1 MNDPQ
6 HNAYRQPPQGPGSVP
21 PERPGGAF
29 TTPLS
34 QRGWPRWLVYLSS
47 LVGGLY
53 LLNPGLGVFELL
65 PDNLPLVGNLDEAG
79 AFMLV
84 WYGLIEYA
92 KRRRQQP

>member
-6 HNAYRQPPQGPGSVP
+6 QKGYNPPPPSGSVP
-21 PERPGGAF
+21 PERGGAF

-34 QRGWPRWLVYLSS
+34 QRGWPRWAVYLASV
-47 LVGGLY
+47 VGGIY
-53 LLNPGLGVFELL
+53 LLNPTAGLIELL

-84 WYGLIEYA
+84 WYGLLEFA
-92 KRRRQQP
+92 KRRRQP

>member
-6 HNAYRQPPQGPGSVP
+6 RNPYNQPPQSTGPTP
-21 PERPGGAF
+21 PERPGSAF

-34 QRGWPRWLVYLSS
+34 QRGWPRWLVYLASV
-47 LVGGLY
+47 VGGVY
-53 LLNPGLGVFELL
+53 LLNPTAGLFELL

-84 WYGLIEYA
+84 WYGLIEYF
-92 KRRRQQP
+92 RRRKQP